1 MWEGPSLKQTL
12 HCGNLCLGEP
22 TSCLCIRGSPAAV
35 APLHPSPRGRSPW
48 PPPRTSLRGLASTLL
63 ENSLIFHLQHSPG
76 GIFSFFL
83 SKCCISL
90 LIKSKSDQAL
100 GRHLTLLKRRRPVE
114 FHSYAPPVGPA
125 EARSQCRA
133 GNTLSPHCAAATAP
147 PGSATSAVACAQR
160 PRTAAPAST
169 SPQSPWGHWEPPSQ
183 DNESKGMQFPGPHHM
198 GRLVPTPAGRG
209 DTAPAPLPGQPG
221 PTVPR
226 F

>member
-1 MWEGPSLKQTL
+1 MGGTGFEADPALWQLVPWGAHFLPL
-12 HCGNLCLGEP
+12 HKRLSSCG
-22 TSCLCIRGSPAAV
+22 RAA
-35 APLHPSPRGRSPW
+35 APL
-48 PPPRTSLRGLASTLL
+48 PPRAQPLASSSHLTLGSS
-63 ENSLIFHLQHSPG
+63 EHASVHSLIFHLQHSPG

-100 GRHLTLLKRRRPVE
+100 GRHLTLLKRRRPME

-169 SPQSPWGHWEPPSQ
+169 SLQSPWGHWEPP
-183 DNESKGMQFPGPHHM
+183 
-198 GRLVPTPAGRG
+198 
-209 DTAPAPLPGQPG
+209 
-221 PTVPR
+221 
-226 F
+226 